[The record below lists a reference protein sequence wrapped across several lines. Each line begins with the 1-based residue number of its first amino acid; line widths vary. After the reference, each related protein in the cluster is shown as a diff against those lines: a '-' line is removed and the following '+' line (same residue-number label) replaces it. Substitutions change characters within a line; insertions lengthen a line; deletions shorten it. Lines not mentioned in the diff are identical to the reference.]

1 MQSKDEIV
9 QTFIRK
15 NISLASDRFNNYIYD
30 ENGDQYFK
38 RFAYIRFEKYIKD
51 FLSGQAANRLVIV
64 SGLRGTGKTTIVA
77 QMHNALLR
85 MGVPQ
90 SHMLYVSMDEVTGML
105 GSSLAEI
112 VQGYERFLTKDFETL
127 QRQDQVFLFIDE
139 VHYDPNWSL
148 TLKSIFDKT
157 RNVFMFVTGSSA
169 ISLTTGTDVARR
181 AQVETLFPLNYMEYN
196 ILKERTLPPT
206 GMNEAIVNAI
216 FYSSSAKEAYERL
229 KEKQGTM
236 NEYLSKIRPMR
247 QKEYLKYG
255 TLPFAIPFKNEQ
267 DIYER
272 VLSMLE
278 KVVFQDLES
287 IGKFNRDTQ
296 MKIMNLLTILAS
308 SDRVNYEKLSSM
320 LGMSKPTLTES
331 INALEKADLIF
342 KIRPHGSAS
351 VRIQKTP
358 KYKFTAPAIRTSL
371 LWSIGSWKD
380 TNEMYGSLLEDV
392 VAMYLHRFELL
403 KKAFS
408 VEFDQSDNCADFIL
422 RLRDGSDMVIEVGYG
437 HKGTAQIYNSAAHCN
452 MKYGVI
458 VSNDPL
464 GLMADDI
471 LTVPNEIF
479 LLS

>member
-1 MQSKDEIV
+1 
-9 QTFIRK
+9 
-15 NISLASDRFNNYIYD
+15 
-30 ENGDQYFK
+30 
-38 RFAYIRFEKYIKD
+38 
-51 FLSGQAANRLVIV
+51 
-64 SGLRGTGKTTIVA
+64 
-77 QMHNALLR
+77 
-85 MGVPQ
+85 
-90 SHMLYVSMDEVTGML
+90 
-105 GSSLAEI
+105 
-112 VQGYERFLTKDFETL
+112 
-127 QRQDQVFLFIDE
+127 
-139 VHYDPNWSL
+139 
-148 TLKSIFDKT
+148 
-157 RNVFMFVTGSSA
+157 
-169 ISLTTGTDVARR
+169 
-181 AQVETLFPLNYMEYN
+181 
-196 ILKERTLPPT
+196 
-206 GMNEAIVNAI
+206 
-216 FYSSSAKEAYERL
+216 
-229 KEKQGTM
+229 
-236 NEYLSKIRPMR
+236 
-247 QKEYLKYG
+247 
-255 TLPFAIPFKNEQ
+255 
-267 DIYER
+267 
-272 VLSMLE
+272 MLE

-287 IGKFNRDTQ
+287 IGKFSRDTQ

-471 LTVPNEIF
+471 LTVPKEIF